1 MVCGRLHWVAQD
13 AGAVDP
19 TERWIQPMVT
29 KWVGGVERL
38 AKVAQRYPQAAY
50 AGLVNCLQ
58 AEWQYL
64 CRVEPGVGTH
74 LAPVE
79 DALRNKF
86 IPALFGTSKPTT
98 DKL

>member
-1 MVCGRLHWVAQD
+1 M
-13 AGAVDP
+13 
-19 TERWIQPMVT
+19 E
-29 KWVGGVERL
+29 KL

-50 AGLVNCLQ
+50 AGMVNCLQ

-86 IPALFGTSKPTT
+86 IPALLGTTKPTT
-98 DKL
+98 